1 MEWEKHIGRVG
12 ALAVA
17 LGIGSAVVAMPAVSW
32 GQTEESSSAGVAKS
46 DARDAGTDT
55 DGAGEST
62 SSGTD
67 DGEASPSATP
77 DFDSPAGDSDV
88 ADSPSEDPEDDA
100 PIDDPGSESI
110 DESVDVRSHSD
121 HEESGDRPTT
131 ATDEQSYR
139 EVNANGTDYAEVEVS
154 SLDDLDTDDTA
165 KPSPTQRTA
174 DTEQPDS
181 AVEPGV
187 TDPGIVVPAS
197 PALNTSKPT
206 TVTTSLAAPAATA
219 SDPDEPPAPA
229 ASPLLLTLLAS
240 AWRSVTDR
248 IDAAQSA
255 SAVPSA
261 AAPGDIGVSAT
272 SAPIRGGASQS
283 PVIADDGTIYQV
295 TDGGGTTRVSI
306 LDSDGQVITTSEFDG
321 VGTRAQAAARPDGS
335 LIVVTASEDRW
346 STTVRAVDSD
356 GNVTRL
362 ATVFGLA
369 DSPLTVGAD
378 GALYFKTV
386 IRPLADDLPAIDYRF
401 VRVSANNFT
410 RTYSYDTEFELASDG
425 TAYLVSSRFGFSTLR
440 TIYSSGWTRASLLP
454 FGSDPSA
461 PLMDQDG
468 TVYVAA
474 GVQGL
479 FGSKSTRV
487 YTIEG
492 ASRTVRSIVGLP
504 GEMVMLADGF
514 GLETVTFDGYTD
526 EGTGTTYISTV
537 TADALVTSEAIDG
550 RIAGL
555 QVGANG
561 TAYAPIVD
569 PARDDTAVAV
579 VDPDGEVVLVVVP
592 GMVVVRDRGDRLVR
606 GGSAQSND
614 DFGYVNYT
622 ADGTEYVAVLAP
634 DATVARTIELPEG
647 AHGTVFFGPD
657 GSAFQLLEYYGP
669 SVSEP
674 GRQILALTTGAF
686 TAFVPGDSAVDDA
699 DVVFGPDGTGYLLA
713 HVRPEYETSIL
724 GFNAAGDTVI
734 PLSSITSPA
743 LGTNA
748 DGDTI
753 ILVFGPDGT
762 AYVVD
767 RSQANSGVY
776 ALTANGLQKLVDLE
790 YSQLGDPRLPTFGA
804 DGTGYVANTVY
815 LDAGIFETSVTSFGP
830 MVSI

>member
-88 ADSPSEDPEDDA
+88 ADSPSEDPEVDA

-255 SAVPSA
+255 SAVTSA

-295 TDGGGTTRVSI
+295 TDGGG
-306 LDSDGQVITTSEFDG
+306 
-321 VGTRAQAAARPDGS
+321 P
-335 LIVVTASEDRW
+335 
-346 STTVRAVDSD
+346 
-356 GNVTRL
+356 
-362 ATVFGLA
+362 
-369 DSPLTVGAD
+369 
-378 GALYFKTV
+378 
-386 IRPLADDLPAIDYRF
+386 
-401 VRVSANNFT
+401 
-410 RTYSYDTEFELASDG
+410 
-425 TAYLVSSRFGFSTLR
+425 
-440 TIYSSGWTRASLLP
+440 
-454 FGSDPSA
+454 
-461 PLMDQDG
+461 
-468 TVYVAA
+468 
-474 GVQGL
+474 
-479 FGSKSTRV
+479 
-487 YTIEG
+487 
-492 ASRTVRSIVGLP
+492 
-504 GEMVMLADGF
+504 
-514 GLETVTFDGYTD
+514 
-526 EGTGTTYISTV
+526 
-537 TADALVTSEAIDG
+537 
-550 RIAGL
+550 
-555 QVGANG
+555 
-561 TAYAPIVD
+561 
-569 PARDDTAVAV
+569 
-579 VDPDGEVVLVVVP
+579 
-592 GMVVVRDRGDRLVR
+592 
-606 GGSAQSND
+606 
-614 DFGYVNYT
+614 
-622 ADGTEYVAVLAP
+622 
-634 DATVARTIELPEG
+634 
-647 AHGTVFFGPD
+647 H
-657 GSAFQLLEYYGP
+657 GSAFW
-669 SVSEP
+669 
-674 GRQILALTTGAF
+674 
-686 TAFVPGDSAVDDA
+686 
-699 DVVFGPDGTGYLLA
+699 
-713 HVRPEYETSIL
+713 
-724 GFNAAGDTVI
+724 TV
-734 PLSSITSPA
+734 T
-743 LGTNA
+743 
-748 DGDTI
+748 
-753 ILVFGPDGT
+753 
-762 AYVVD
+762 D
-767 RSQANSGVY
+767 RSSRQANS
-776 ALTANGLQKLVDLE
+776 TASAPEHKRQHA
-790 YSQLGDPRLPTFGA
+790 RTA
-804 DGTGYVANTVY
+804 R
-815 LDAGIFETSVTSFGP
+815 
-830 MVSI
+830 